1 MAAAR
6 VTHAVFPLAGLGTRF
21 LPATKAVPK
30 ELLPLLDRPCLDYIV
45 AEAVEAGIEDM
56 VFVLARGKGAI
67 EDHFSRDAE
76 LERYLEERGKADLL
90 AEVQRAA
97 RLARFV
103 SVRQNQTLGLGH
115 AVYSARH
122 AVGTQPFAVL
132 LGDDIIH
139 CPGRPALSQLLDLW
153 AQTGGCVVALVEV
166 PEDQTHRYGICA
178 GRITGRRMHVTG
190 MVEKP
195 PAGTAPSRLSI
206 VGRYV
211 LPPEIFDILAKTRPG
226 SGGEIQLTDAL
237 AVLAGRG
244 QAWGCLFEGRRYDTG
259 NVLGWLEA
267 TVELALTRPDLAPRA
282 REILQAALK
291 R

>member
-1 MAAAR
+1 
-6 VTHAVFPLAGLGTRF
+6 
-21 LPATKAVPK
+21 
-30 ELLPLLDRPCLDYIV
+30 
-45 AEAVEAGIEDM
+45 
-56 VFVLARGKGAI
+56 
-67 EDHFSRDAE
+67 
-76 LERYLEERGKADLL
+76 L
-90 AEVQRAA
+90 AEVRRAA

-103 SVRQNQTLGLGH
+103 SVRQNEALGLGH
-115 AVYSARH
+115 AVHSARY
-122 AVGTQPFAVL
+122 AVGHHPFAVL

-139 CPGRPALSQLLDLW
+139 SPGHPALGQLLDLW
-153 AQTGGCVVALVEV
+153 RETGGCVVALVEV

-178 GRITGRRMHVTG
+178 GTLSGRRMHVTG

-195 PAGTAPSRLSI
+195 PPGTAPSRYSI

-211 LPPEIFDILAKTRPG
+211 LPPEIFEVLAQTRPG

-237 AVLAGRG
+237 AVLAARG

-282 REILQAALK
+282 REILQAALCG
-291 R
+291 REPNL